1 MPMSFLSAKQLS
13 KYGRYNEEPTEEQL
27 AHHFYLTTSDL
38 KWINTRR
45 RPHNKLGF
53 ALQLCTLRFL
63 GTFLLDPTDVPPN
76 VLAYVARQLKI
87 ADLSCIGKY
96 MERETTHWE
105 HSEEIKEKLGY
116 QDFHNHPHYFRL
128 VRWLYNKVWLNDE
141 RPSVLFDLATSRL
154 IHQKVILPGATVLAR
169 LVARVRNRASEGVY
183 QELTK
188 SLSRQQQ
195 TTLLSLLQIPEDK
208 HHSLLDELRRAPTYV
223 SSVSLN
229 KALQRVKIFKDLAVS
244 DIKTPSVPLSRKTKL
259 AKLVAGLKAGSIA
272 QMSHSR
278 KLAALFCFAQHY
290 EAIAIDDAVEV
301 FDLLINKYLKELKA
315 SQKKT
320 TLRTA
325 QDLDRAALV
334 LAQACAFLLN
344 EQVPDINVRQTIFKE
359 IAKIKIQAA
368 TEKVGE
374 LTTEA
379 TDNSAKVISRKYRSA
394 RKFLPAFLEL
404 IEFTALPNTQ
414 SLKDAFELLKK
425 NEQEGIKELD
435 FLTTPQDFIP
445 DSWKAYVYSS
455 PEKISKPHYTMCLL
469 EQIRLAIRRRDLFV
483 QTSIKWTDPRKEL
496 LQGEAWTKI
505 KPTICKG
512 LDRSESVEDQLAL
525 LQKQLD
531 ECYHRTEKNL
541 DVNSYLKIEQ
551 NDKGKDRFVL
561 SPLEPLAESE
571 KLEDLK
577 EQVKKLMPQLD
588 LPSLIME
595 VNRWTN
601 FDRQFLHLTGHEK
614 KVSNF
619 DTSLSA
625 VLLSEAC
632 NIGIEPIQ
640 RPNNPILSK
649 GRLDWV
655 KQNYLLGENLTKA
668 NVKLVDY
675 QYHLP
680 LATHW
685 GGGEVAS
692 ADGMRFIVPVKAIN
706 AKANGKYFKNTKGVT
721 YYNYTS
727 DQFTGLNDIVI
738 PGTDRDSLFLLA
750 GILEQ
755 QTDLEPTQIM
765 TDTAG
770 YSDIVFG
777 LFYMLGYQFSP
788 RIADTGS
795 TRFWRMDRKT
805 DYGQLNGIARNKI
818 DTKLI
823 KTHWDDILRLTGS
836 LKTGKVQALQ
846 IMQILQRGGHPNSL
860 GKAVQELGRI
870 IKTIHSLT
878 YVDDENYRRS
888 ILTQLNRGES
898 RHELAR
904 AIFHG
909 KKGEIRKRYV
919 QGQENQLSSLGL
931 VTNMV
936 VLWNTKYMQL
946 AIEHLQKQGMK
957 IMPEQIARLSPLIH
971 GHINMLGRYN
981 FDLDS
986 SIIQGL
992 LRPLRDLDPIDEWLG
1007 LA

>member
-1 MPMSFLSAKQLS
+1 MPMSFLSSKQLN
-13 KYGRYNEEPTEEQL
+13 KYGRYNGEPTEEQL
-27 AHHFYLTTSDL
+27 AHHFYLSSSDIE
-38 KWINTRR
+38 WINAHR
-45 RPHNKLGF
+45 RPYSKLGF

-63 GTFLLDPTDVPPN
+63 GTFLSEPTDVPAN

-87 ADLSCIGKY
+87 ADLGCINKY
-96 MERETTHWE
+96 LNRPRTHWE
-105 HSEEIKEKLGY
+105 HAEEIKEKLGY

-154 IHQKVILPGATVLAR
+154 IHQKIILPGATVLAR
-169 LVARVRNRASEGVY
+169 LVSRIRNRASEGIY
-183 QELTK
+183 QALIK
-188 SLSRQQQ
+188 NLDRQQQ
-195 TTLLSLLQIPEDK
+195 TALLSLLHIPDSK
-208 HHSLLDELRRAPTYV
+208 HHSLLDELRKAPTYV

-229 KALQRVKIFKDLAVS
+229 KALQRVKIIKDLAVH

-259 AKLVAGLKAGSIA
+259 AKLTAGLKAGSIA
-272 QMSHSR
+272 QMKHSK
-278 KLAALFCFAQHY
+278 KLAALLCFAQHY
-290 EAIAIDDAVEV
+290 EAVALDDAIEV
-301 FDLLINKYLKELKA
+301 FDLLVDKYLKELKA
-315 SQKKT
+315 NQKKT
-320 TLRTA
+320 TLRRA
-325 QDLDRAALV
+325 QDLDRAAII
-334 LAQACAFLLN
+334 LAQACAFLLDQ
-344 EQVPDINVRQTIFKE
+344 QVADNSIRQTVFKE
-359 IAKIKIQAA
+359 IAKTKLKAA
-368 TEKVGE
+368 TEKVTE

-379 TDNSAKVISRKYRSA
+379 IDNSAKVISRKYRSA
-394 RKFLPAFLEL
+394 RKFMSIFLDL
-404 IEFTALPNTQ
+404 MQFTALPSTQ
-414 SLKDAFELLKK
+414 PLKDAFELLKT
-425 NEQEGIKELD
+425 NEADGVKDLD
-435 FLTTPQDFIP
+435 FATAPQDFIP

-455 PEKISKPHYTMCLL
+455 PDKISKPHYTICFL

-483 QTSIKWTDPRKEL
+483 QPSIKWTDPREEL
-496 LQGEAWTKI
+496 LQGEEWTKI
-505 KPTICKG
+505 KPTVCKG
-512 LDRSESVEDQLAL
+512 LDRSENAEDQLAL

-541 DVNSYLKIEQ
+541 EANSYLKIEQ
-551 NDKGKDRFVL
+551 NDKGKDRFLL
-561 SPLEPLAESE
+561 SPLQPLAESE
-571 KLEDLK
+571 QLEELK
-577 EQVKKLMPQLD
+577 EQIKKLMPQVD
-588 LPSLIME
+588 LPSIIME

-601 FDRQFLHLTGHEK
+601 FDKQFLHLTGHEK

-640 RPNNPILSK
+640 RPSNPVLSK
-649 GRLDWV
+649 GRLDWI
-655 KQNYLLGENLTKA
+655 KRNYILAENLTKA

-692 ADGMRFIVPVKAIN
+692 ADGLRFIVPVRAIN

-755 QTDLEPTQIM
+755 PTDLKPIQIM

-818 DTKLI
+818 DMELI
-823 KTHWDDILRLTGS
+823 KTHWDEILRLIAS

-860 GKAVQELGRI
+860 GKAIQELGRI

-919 QGQENQLSSLGL
+919 QGQENQLSALGL

-957 IMPEQIARLSPLIH
+957 ITPDQIARLSPLIH
-971 GHINMLGRYN
+971 EHVNMLGQYN

-986 SIIQGL
+986 SILQGL
-992 LRPLRDLDPIDEWLG
+992 LRPLRDPDPIDEWLG

>member
-1 MPMSFLSAKQLS
+1 MPMSFLSTPQLN

-27 AHHFYLTTSDL
+27 AHHFYLTPSDL
-38 KWINTRR
+38 EWINAHR
-45 RPHNKLGF
+45 RPYSKLGF

-63 GTFLLDPTDVPPN
+63 GTFLTDPTDVPAN

-87 ADLSCIGKY
+87 ADLGCIGKY
-96 MERETTHWE
+96 LNRPRTHWE
-105 HSEEIKEKLGY
+105 HAEEIKEKLGY

-169 LVARVRNRASEGVY
+169 LVSRIKNRASEGVY
-183 QELTK
+183 QELIK
-188 SLSRQQQ
+188 NLSRQQQ
-195 TTLLSLLQIPEDK
+195 TALLSLLQIPEGK

-229 KALQRVKIFKDLAVS
+229 KALERVKIFKDLAVHE
-244 DIKTPSVPLSRKTKL
+244 IKTPSVPLSRKTKL
-259 AKLVAGLKAGSIA
+259 AKLVAGLKAGSIE
-272 QMSHSR
+272 QMSPSK
-278 KLAALFCFAQHY
+278 KLAALFCFAQHH
-290 EAIAIDDAVEV
+290 EAIAVDDAIEV
-301 FDLLINKYLKELKA
+301 FDLLVSKYLKELKA
-315 SQKKT
+315 SQKKE
-320 TLRTA
+320 TLRSA
-325 QDLDRAALV
+325 QDLDRAALI
-334 LAQACAFLLN
+334 LAQACTFLLDERVADN
-344 EQVPDINVRQTIFKE
+344 NVRQTIFKE

-379 TDNSAKVISRKYRSA
+379 TDNSAKVIRRKYRSA

-404 IEFTALPNTQ
+404 IQFTALPNTK
-414 SLKDAFELLKK
+414 SLEGAFELIRK
-425 NEQEGIKELD
+425 NEQEGIKDLD
-435 FLTTPQDFIP
+435 FLTAPQEFIP

-455 PEKISKPHYTMCLL
+455 PDKISKPHYTICLL

-483 QTSIKWTDPRKEL
+483 QSSIKWTDPRKEL
-496 LQGEAWTKI
+496 LQGEEWTKI
-505 KPTICKG
+505 RPAICKG
-512 LDRSESVEDQLAL
+512 LDRSENAEDQLAL

-531 ECYHRTEKNL
+531 ESYHRTEKNL
-541 DVNSYLKIEQ
+541 GANSNLKIEQ

-561 SPLEPLAESE
+561 SPLQPLAESA
-571 KLEDLK
+571 KLDNLK
-577 EQVKKLMPQLD
+577 AQIKKLMPQLD

-601 FDRQFLHLTGHEK
+601 FDHQFLHLMGHQK
-614 KVSNF
+614 KVPNF
-619 DTSLSA
+619 DMSLSA

-655 KQNYLLGENLTKA
+655 KQNYLLAENLTKA

-692 ADGMRFIVPVKAIN
+692 ADGMRFIVPVRAIN

-818 DTKLI
+818 DMKLI

-860 GKAVQELGRI
+860 GKAIQELGRI

-888 ILTQLNRGES
+888 ILT
-898 RHELAR
+898 
-904 AIFHG
+904 
-909 KKGEIRKRYV
+909 
-919 QGQENQLSSLGL
+919 
-931 VTNMV
+931 
-936 VLWNTKYMQL
+936 
-946 AIEHLQKQGMK
+946 
-957 IMPEQIARLSPLIH
+957 
-971 GHINMLGRYN
+971 
-981 FDLDS
+981 
-986 SIIQGL
+986 
-992 LRPLRDLDPIDEWLG
+992 
-1007 LA
+1007 